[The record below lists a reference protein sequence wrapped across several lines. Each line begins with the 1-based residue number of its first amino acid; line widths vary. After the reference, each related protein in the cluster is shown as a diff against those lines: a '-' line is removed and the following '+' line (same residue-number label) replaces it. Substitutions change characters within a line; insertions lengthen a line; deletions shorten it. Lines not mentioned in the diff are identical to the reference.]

1 MSLAD
6 LSTILSGDYHIG
18 RGSLTSCISLLI
30 DISANKVISSK
41 DPALAECLWEMN
53 VKKTSMKTSNWSIL

>member
-18 RGSLTSCISLLI
+18 MDYGLSYVVHILLI
-30 DISANKVISSK
+30 VSANKVISSK
-41 DPALAECLWEMN
+41 DPALAECLREMN
-53 VKKTSMKTSNWSIL
+53 VKKTS